1 MIKEIEFRKRCWE
14 CSDGERFDNEKDALS
29 HEYTLIYKEF
39 LDRGDELFSSIGCYK
54 ILVIK
59 DKEELDLFKRCCE
72 DKVEYSYF
80 VVNKNL
86 ENVFPFIL
94 IELTD
99 DDCYYHLFYHIG
111 EYITRLR
118 DTAKLLEGI
127 VLKINKKLDQ

>member
-59 DKEELDLFKRCCE
+59 NKEELDLFKRCCE

-127 VLKINKKLDQ
+127 ILKINKKSDQ

>member
-59 DKEELDLFKRCCE
+59 NKEELDLFKRCCE

-111 EYITRLR
+111 EYITRLK
-118 DTAKLLEGI
+118 DTTKSLEDI
-127 VLKINKKLDQ
+127 VLKINKKLD

>member
-1 MIKEIEFRKRCWE
+1 MIKEIEFRKSYWE
-14 CSDGERFDNEKDALS
+14 CNDGVRFDNEKDALN

-59 DKEELDLFKRCCE
+59 NKEELDLFKRCCE

-111 EYITRLR
+111 EYVTRLR
-118 DTAKLLEGI
+118 DTAKLLEDI
-127 VLKINKKLDQ
+127 VLKINQKLDQ

>member
-29 HEYTLIYKEF
+29 HEYHLIYKEF
-39 LDRGDELFSSIGCYK
+39 LDRGDYLFSSIGSYN
-54 ILVIK
+54 ILVINN
-59 DKEELDLFKRCCE
+59 KEELDLFKRCCE
-72 DKVEYSYF
+72 DKVECSYF

-86 ENVFPFIL
+86 ENIFPFIL

-99 DDCYYHLFYHIG
+99 DDCYYHFFYHIE
-111 EYITRLR
+111 EYITRLK

-127 VLKINKKLDQ
+127 ALKIETKN

>member
-1 MIKEIEFRKRCWE
+1 MIKEIEFINRCWE
-14 CSDGERFDNEKDALS
+14 CSDGERFNNEKDALN
-29 HEYTLIYKEF
+29 HEYHLIYKEF
-39 LDRGDELFSSIGCYK
+39 LDRGDQLFSSIGCYK
-54 ILVIK
+54 ILVINN
-59 DKEELDLFKRCCE
+59 KEELDLFKRCCE

-111 EYITRLR
+111 EYVTRLR
-118 DTAKLLEGI
+118 DTTKSLEDI
-127 VLKINKKLDQ
+127 VLKINQKLDQ

>member
-1 MIKEIEFRKRCWE
+1 MIKEIEFRKSYWE
-14 CSDGERFDNEKDALS
+14 CNDGVRFDNEKDALS

-59 DKEELDLFKRCCE
+59 NKEELDLFKRCCE

-80 VVNKNL
+80 VANKNL

-111 EYITRLR
+111 EYITRLE

-127 VLKINKKLDQ
+127 VLKINKN

>member
-59 DKEELDLFKRCCE
+59 NKEELDLFKRCCE

-99 DDCYYHLFYHIG
+99 DDCYYHIFYHIG
-111 EYITRLR
+111 EYITRLK
-118 DTAKLLEGI
+118 DTTKSLEDI
-127 VLKINKKLDQ
+127 VLKINQKLDQ

>member
-59 DKEELDLFKRCCE
+59 NKEELDLFKRCCE

-118 DTAKLLEGI
+118 DTAKILEGI
-127 VLKINKKLDQ
+127 ILKINKKLDQ

>member
-14 CSDGERFDNEKDALS
+14 CNDGVRFDNEKDALS

-59 DKEELDLFKRCCE
+59 NKEELDLFKRCCE

-118 DTAKLLEGI
+118 DTAKILEGI
-127 VLKINKKLDQ
+127 ILKINKKLDQ